1 LNNEDSINGLGPLD
15 DSKIVAMLME
25 GIDQSTG
32 LSSSRL
38 SREREKVAAY
48 NDGERPHAL
57 HEGNSKYTTLDVY
70 DSVESL
76 KAQLLEVFSG
86 NGRPVTFPP
95 LNPQDVQAAQIATDY
110 CTHVIFQEN
119 RGYFVL
125 QDAIEDSLLARVGV
139 VKVYWESRK
148 EKVSE
153 EMSGMALEELE
164 AYLQQNPEAEIE
176 EMEESPDGL
185 SLQRV
190 LLTTMKDVSQVRI
203 ENLPPEQF
211 GISAMAPSLRE
222 ADLVWHR
229 KMRTISELLKEGYD
243 KNKVLD
249 LHDDTREVL
258 DMNPELVQ
266 RFRDTDDMTG
276 IRWTGGQQ
284 SQRRIAVHE
293 CYCNLDMDGTGES
306 RLYKV
311 TLAGTTI
318 LDKEPV
324 SHKPFAVFVALPK
337 SHTFWGRNF
346 GKNVIHT
353 QNARTMLTRAI
364 LDHTMITTNP
374 RLGVVKGSVLNPR
387 ELMENRIG
395 GIVNLTKA
403 GGIEPI
409 PTAPLN
415 PFVFQTSTMLSAE
428 KEKVTGISD
437 LSQGLN
443 KDAIS
448 KQNSADMMDQMI
460 SVSQIR
466 QKIIA
471 RNFANGFL
479 TDLYRLVYDLVV
491 ANEDRQKVVQVAGNW
506 VEVDPA
512 GWPDRSKMEV
522 AMCLGYGEED
532 KELMKWMNL
541 DKYLSSDP
549 QLKLAYPPQKRFNV
563 VQKAMSHM
571 GIKDITTYI
580 LTPDQVQPPPPDPM
594 MQADLAVKQA
604 DAQVKLANARAAEQ
618 NVQLEMQKQAAESQ
632 LQQAKLQLEELK
644 VRAQIQ
650 EAQDKLAHAVAIDAA
665 ELQLQKQAAAQ
676 AKLTASAEPTL

>member
-1 LNNEDSINGLGPLD
+1 MNNDYAINGLGPLT

-32 LSSSRL
+32 LSTSRL
-38 SREREKVAAY
+38 SKERERVAAY
-48 NDGERPHAL
+48 NDGERPHPL

-86 NGRPVTFPP
+86 NGRPVMFPP
-95 LNPQDVQAAQIATDY
+95 MNPQDVQSAQIATDY

-119 RGYFVL
+119 PGYFIL

-148 EKVSE
+148 EPVTE
-153 EMSGMALEELE
+153 EMSGLALPDLQ
-164 AYLQQNPEAEIE
+164 AYLATNPDAEITE
-176 EMEESPDGL
+176 IEQSPDGETL
-185 SLQRV
+185 ERV
-190 LLTTMKDVSQVRI
+190 LLTTQKDVSQVRI
-203 ENLPPEQF
+203 ENLPPEEF
-211 GISAMAPSLRE
+211 GISAMAPSLEE
-222 ADLVWHR
+222 ADLVYHR
-229 KMRTISELLKEGYD
+229 RLRTVSELIKDGYD
-243 KNKVLD
+243 KEKVET
-249 LHDDTREVL
+249 LHDNTREVL

-276 IRWTGGQQ
+276 TRWTGGQE
-284 SQRRIAVHE
+284 SQRRVVVHE
-293 CYCNLDMDGTGES
+293 CYCNLDMEGTGTS
-306 RLYKV
+306 QLYKV
-311 TLAGTTI
+311 TLAGTTV

-337 SHTFWGRNF
+337 AHTFWGRNF

-353 QNARTMLTRAI
+353 QNARTMLPRAI

-374 RLGVVKGSVLNPR
+374 RLGVVKGAVLNPR

-395 GIVNLTKA
+395 GIVNLTKPD
-403 GGIEPI
+403 GIQPI

-448 KQNSADMMDQMI
+448 KQNSAQMMDQMI

-479 TDLYRLVYDLVV
+479 TQLYRLVYDLVV
-491 ANEDRQKVVQVAGNW
+491 ANEDRQKIVQVAGNW
-506 VEVDPA
+506 VQVDPSD
-512 GWPDRSKMEV
+512 WPSRSRMEV
-522 AMCLGYGEED
+522 SMCLGYGEED

-541 DKYLSSDP
+541 DKYLSTDP

-571 GIKDITTYI
+571 GIKDVTTYI
-580 LTPDQVQPPPPDPM
+580 LTPDQIKPPPPDPM
-594 MQADLAVKQA
+594 VQADIAVKQA
-604 DAQVKLANARAAEQ
+604 DAQVKLANAEAAKV
-618 NVQLEMQKQAAESQ
+618 NIQLEMQKQQAEAT
-632 LQQAKLQLEELK
+632 LQAAKLQLETLK
-644 VRAQIQ
+644 VHAQIQ
-650 EAQDKLAHAVAIDAA
+650 QAQDKLAHAVTVDAA
-665 ELQLQKQAAAQ
+665 EIALQKQAAAQ
-676 AKLTASAEPTL
+676 DKLNANAEPT